1 MELERITRRFAL
13 ELAKKS
19 FLGPG
24 LDVPAPD
31 MGTGT
36 RLTSVPDPDLATM
49 KLTKITIHLYT
60 FFQCCGSG
68 LNGVPGSGFA
78 IRIRIPDPQSE
89 SGFRIQEGKNDPQ
102 KLKKV
107 NELNFFFKCWMF
119 SFEG

>member
-36 RLTSVPDPDLATM
+36 RL
-49 KLTKITIHLYT
+49 ITV
-60 FFQCCGSG
+60 F
-68 LNGVPGSGFA
+68 
-78 IRIRIPDPQSE
+78 RIRIYQ
-89 SGFRIQEGKNDPQ
+89 Q
-102 KLKKV
+102 
-107 NELNFFFKCWMF
+107 
-119 SFEG
+119 

>member
-36 RLTSVPDPDLATM
+36 PLTTVFRIRIDKARLDPDLSTM
-49 KLTKITIHLYT
+49 KLTKITTHLYT
-60 FFQCCGSG
+60 F
-68 LNGVPGSGFA
+68 
-78 IRIRIPDPQSE
+78 
-89 SGFRIQEGKNDPQ
+89 
-102 KLKKV
+102 
-107 NELNFFFKCWMF
+107 
-119 SFEG
+119 

>member
-36 RLTSVPDPDLATM
+36 PLTDVPDPDLSTM
-49 KLTKITIHLYT
+49 KLTKITI
-60 FFQCCGSG
+60 Q
-68 LNGVPGSGFA
+68 
-78 IRIRIPDPQSE
+78 
-89 SGFRIQEGKNDPQ
+89 
-102 KLKKV
+102 
-107 NELNFFFKCWMF
+107 
-119 SFEG
+119 

>member
-31 MGTGT
+31 MGTG
-36 RLTSVPDPDLATM
+36 RPLTSVQDPDENEKNSVGTGYR
-49 KLTKITIHLYT
+49 YT

-78 IRIRIPDPQSE
+78 VRI
-89 SGFRIQEGKNDPQ
+89 RIQEGKNGPQ
-102 KLKKV
+102 K
-107 NELNFFFKCWMF
+107 
-119 SFEG
+119 